1 MKKKERILVYSEIE
15 IPEIV
20 QKKADLA
27 FLQIKKSQNERVED
41 MEQHEIR
48 DMQSIEA
55 EREGRKMK
63 KSLAAAAACAVL
75 IAAAGVGSAG
85 FLGNA
90 AGDQTE
96 TNQTETNQIETASNE
111 GTTEDVMTTISKAFA
126 LSVKAAESGE
136 KTELTVGTPVA
147 IGVETH
153 TWAIGGYEDGTC
165 EYCINLPLVCE
176 GDNIESVAYS
186 INKGAFQVIE
196 KEGESIIAGGKEYEG
211 SINAGQIGGGT
222 DEATGESL
230 PVSVSYYTEFTLDY
244 DRQES
249 EMTWINMCRDGIA
262 LSDFDLIWGEDHT
275 LEEMKKGYQE
285 LIDGV
290 VITCTV
296 NFSDGTSE
304 TAELEAGTILTT
316 ARELGRENAVD
327 PDEEDVFFTFE
338 RM

>member
-1 MKKKERILVYSEIE
+1 MTKKERILLYSEIE

-55 EREGRKMK
+55 ERKGKKMK

-96 TNQTETNQIETASNE
+96 TNQTEIASNE

-153 TWAIGGYEDGTC
+153 AWAIGGYEGGTC

-176 GDNIESVAYS
+176 GDNIESVTYS

-196 KEGESIIAGGKEYEG
+196 DEDDSIISGGKEYEG
-211 SINAGQIGGGT
+211 SINAGSIGGVY
-222 DEATGESL
+222 DEVTGKSQ
-230 PVSVSYYTEFTLDY
+230 SITKYYTEFTLDY

-249 EMTWINMCRDGIA
+249 ETTWINMCRDGIA
-262 LSDFDLIWGEDHT
+262 LSDFDLIWGEDRT

-304 TAELEAGTILTT
+304 TAELEPGTILTT
-316 ARELGRENAVD
+316 ARELNLENAVE

-338 RM
+338 RK